1 MTALGRSFFT
11 KWLFSGKFSPIPM
24 AKSKIRTKK
33 NTVKI
38 AEFLAELKLSEGRL
52 QQILR
57 ELNIRISEGQKN
69 LDLQEA
75 AAVRRHLNEQR
86 RREELKQQT
95 ISLPSIVKVQE
106 LAKLLELPIG
116 DILGA
121 LMKNGVVANLNDDL
135 DYDTAAIIAQELGYQ
150 TDENVQ
156 ALEENALTDE
166 MLEEILKKED
176 PKKQKERPPVVTIL
190 GHVDHGK
197 TTLLDSIRSANVAGR
212 EAGGITQ
219 AISSYQAEYKNR
231 SITFIDTPGHETFD
245 FMREHGAHLADIAV
259 LVVAADDGVKPQTKQ
274 AAEYAKA
281 AGIPIVVAINKIDR
295 ESANVEKVKKEL
307 SEQLDLMPE
316 EWGGKTIMVGVSALK
331 KQGLDELLEM
341 ILLTADV
348 EPPKADAARPALGT
362 VIESR
367 LDKHLGPLAS
377 VLIHTGTLHVGDNVV
392 VGSVTGKVRRLLD
405 WKNKDIQ
412 KAGPSVPATIVGLR
426 EVPQAGD
433 ILQAVEAQEE
443 AAEKAARGR
452 APVKRVVGSDE
463 DDERPTLALVL
474 KADSRGSLQAI
485 EQTITAMVPNKEIRL
500 AIVRSEVG
508 AISDSD
514 VLTAKA
520 AGAIVYGFNV
530 KAAGLSKKLADKEK
544 VSVRLFDVIYRLSED
559 ARQEIEDRLPVDIVQ
574 EDIGRLKVLKVFFST
589 QKKKIVGGEVAEGT
603 IEPEAKLVILRGSGD
618 NREEVGSGEIL
629 ELQRERQAIKKAER
643 GDQVGVTIEGK
654 GKIKEGDV
662 LRIYTEKKVRR
673 DAS

>member
-1 MTALGRSFFT
+1 
-11 KWLFSGKFSPIPM
+11 M

-38 AEFLAELKLSEGRL
+38 ADFLAELKLSEGKL

-57 ELNIRISEGQKN
+57 ELNIRTSEGQKN
-69 LDLQEA
+69 LDLQET
-75 AAVRRHLNEQR
+75 AAVRRFLNEQR

-95 ISLPSIVKVQE
+95 ISLPSIIKVQE
-106 LAKLLELPIG
+106 LAKLLELPLG

-150 TDENVQ
+150 TNEDVQ
-156 ALEENALTDE
+156 ALEENALTNE
-166 MLEEILKKED
+166 MLEEILTKED

-197 TTLLDSIRSANVAGR
+197 TTLLDSIRQANVAGK

-274 AAEYAKA
+274 AAKYAKA

-295 ESANVEKVKKEL
+295 EGANVEKVKKEL
-307 SEQLDLMPE
+307 SEQLELVPE
-316 EWGGKTIMVGVSALK
+316 EWGGKTVMVSVSALK

-348 EPPKADAARPALGT
+348 EPPKADSTRPALGT
-362 VIESR
+362 VVESR

-377 VLIHTGTLHVGDNVV
+377 VLIHTGTLHAGDNVV
-392 VGSVTGKVRRLLD
+392 VGSVTGRVRRLLD
-405 WKNKDIQ
+405 WKNKDMQ

-426 EVPQAGD
+426 EVPGAGD

-443 AAEKAARGR
+443 AIEMAARGR
-452 APVKRVVGSDE
+452 APIKRLAGSDE

-485 EQTITAMVPNKEIRL
+485 EQTITAMVPEKEIRL

-544 VSVRLFDVIYRLSED
+544 VAVQIFDVIYRLSED
-559 ARQEIEDRLPVDIVQ
+559 VRQEIEDRLPVDIVQ

-589 QKKKIVGGEVAEGT
+589 QKKKIVGGEVTEGK
-603 IEPEAKLVILRGSGD
+603 IEPEAKLVVLRGSGD
-618 NREEVGSGEIL
+618 AREEVGSGDIL
-629 ELQRERQAIKKAER
+629 ELQRERQAVKTAER

-662 LRIYTEKKVRR
+662 LRIYTETKVRR
-673 DAS
+673 AAS

>member
-1 MTALGRSFFT
+1 
-11 KWLFSGKFSPIPM
+11 M

-38 AEFLAELKLSEGRL
+38 ADFLGELKLSEGKL

-57 ELNIRISEGQKN
+57 ELNIRTSEGQKN

-75 AAVRRHLNEQR
+75 AAIRRHLNEQR

-95 ISLPSIVKVQE
+95 ISLPSIIKAQE

-116 DILGA
+116 DVLGA

-135 DYDTAAIIAQELGYQ
+135 DYDTAAIIAQELGYN
-150 TDENVQ
+150 TEENVQ
-156 ALEENALTDE
+156 ALEENALTDD
-166 MLEEILKKED
+166 MLEEILKKEE
-176 PKKQKERPPVVTIL
+176 PSKQKERPPVVTIL

-197 TTLLDSIRSANVAGR
+197 TTLLDSIRQANVAGK

-245 FMREHGAHLADIAV
+245 FMRAHGAHLADIAV

-295 ESANVEKVKKEL
+295 EGANVEKVKKEL
-307 SEQLDLMPE
+307 SEQLELVPE
-316 EWGGKTIMVGVSALK
+316 EWGGKTVMVGVSALK
-331 KQGLDELLEM
+331 KQGLDDLLEM
-341 ILLTADV
+341 ILLTTDV
-348 EPPKADAARPALGT
+348 EPPKADPTRPALGT
-362 VIESR
+362 VVESR

-377 VLIHTGTLHVGDNVV
+377 VLIHTGTLHAGDHVV
-392 VGSVTGKVRRLLD
+392 VGSATGRVRRLLD

-412 KAGPSVPATIVGLR
+412 KAGPSVPVTIVGLR
-426 EVPQAGD
+426 EVPGTGD

-443 AAEKAARGR
+443 ATEMAARGR
-452 APVKRVVGSDE
+452 APVKRLAGGDE

-474 KADSRGSLQAI
+474 KADARGSLRAI
-485 EQTITAMVPNKEIRL
+485 EQTITAMVPEKEIRL
-500 AIVRSEVG
+500 AVIRSEVG

-514 VLTAKA
+514 ILTAKA

-544 VSVRLFDVIYRLSED
+544 VAVKQFDVIYRMSED
-559 ARQEIEDRLPVDIVQ
+559 VRQEIEDRLPVDIVQ

-589 QKKKIVGGEVAEGT
+589 QKKKIVGGEVTEGK
-603 IEPEAKLVILRGSGD
+603 IEPEAKLVVLRGSGD
-618 NREEVGSGEIL
+618 AREEVGSGDII
-629 ELQRERQAIKKAER
+629 ELQRERQAVKTAEK

-662 LRIYTEKKVRR
+662 LRIYTETKVRR
-673 DAS
+673 SGDVS